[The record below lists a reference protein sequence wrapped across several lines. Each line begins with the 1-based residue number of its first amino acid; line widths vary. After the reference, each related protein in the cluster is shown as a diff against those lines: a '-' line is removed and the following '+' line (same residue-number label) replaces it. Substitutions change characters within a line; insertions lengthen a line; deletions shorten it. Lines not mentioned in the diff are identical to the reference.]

1 MGSPGASRSMSH
13 GPLGRYPDCI
23 RQFSNAFSMS
33 PSRGSSGRAAENPAL
48 TITVR
53 GNGVLG
59 RRQADSQPAATG
71 WRRLADA
78 CGLTFDGF
86 GRRNGRWR
94 SKTASISSG
103 GHFIDAAPTPRN
115 SSLVASSSGTSLWFA
130 RFNHS
135 SSFSRLSNSASR
147 RRRSVRIKELLTPLG
162 NLGNPR
168 PKSHRQGWEGRC
180 IGPGFQARAR
190 NRR

>member
-1 MGSPGASRSMSH
+1 MGSPGASGSMSH

-33 PSRGSSGRAAENPAL
+33 PSRGSSAENPAL
-48 TITVR
+48 RITVR
-53 GNGVLG
+53 GNGDPG
-59 RRQADSQPAATG
+59 WRQAGSQPVATG

-78 CGLTFDGF
+78 CGLTVEGF

-103 GHFIDAAPTPRN
+103 GHFFDAAPTPRN

-135 SSFSRLSNSASR
+135 SSFRRLSSSASR
-147 RRRSVRIKELLTPLG
+147 RRRSVRIKELLTPSG

-168 PKSHRQGWEGRC
+168 
-180 IGPGFQARAR
+180 
-190 NRR
+190 